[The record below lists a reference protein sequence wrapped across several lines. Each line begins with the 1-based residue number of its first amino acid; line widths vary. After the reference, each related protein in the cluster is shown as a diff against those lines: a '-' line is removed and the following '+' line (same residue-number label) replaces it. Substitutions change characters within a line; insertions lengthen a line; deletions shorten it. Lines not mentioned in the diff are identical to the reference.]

1 MAHVEI
7 KAAAPFDDTHTNTSR
22 QKTNANLVHIRESAT
37 GNFGILL
44 FFLRGGGTHFEGEIE
59 RFMGRRAHQQGEEG
73 RGRLTK
79 FIKNQQKRKENQKRE
94 KCFVF
99 YYFFW
104 EKKGMKR
111 PPTSPAT
118 WFLVLP
124 HTGRAARQLPAALF
138 PNKKIKYS
146 TTDLTIDLY
155 FLFRFFFLRAVYFV
169 FFHSFIYFSG

>member
-99 YYFFW
+99 Y
-104 EKKGMKR
+104 
-111 PPTSPAT
+111 
-118 WFLVLP
+118 
-124 HTGRAARQLPAALF
+124 
-138 PNKKIKYS
+138 
-146 TTDLTIDLY
+146 
-155 FLFRFFFLRAVYFV
+155 FFF
-169 FFHSFIYFSG
+169 